1 MNAVVN
7 SLTLIAEKRRRD
19 ALRASIG
26 GTLAGMFEHAPLD
39 RSARVSASEVYLL
52 VANALGVPGLS
63 SRYMREVRRVCV
75 DMGAGEINPGG
86 WRWFVFLR
94 RRTTVKPEVM
104 PRRKLTNQELGKLR
118 RKWYARARADGSWND
133 IEKPDGS
140 LAASVSGRVREAEGR
155 SWWLTRAELNSAY
168 FQKRKDAYW
177 KLREALDVW
186 ALYVVECLP
195 IRDIEERTG
204 MGRDKVHRTVKL
216 FERWMTAGQPGLL
229 KETSTDEDDEGT
241 EGAAPG
247 RKAVIPAQDPFGGDA
262 EEMGD

>member
-1 MNAVVN
+1 LNAVIT
-7 SLTLIAEKRRRD
+7 SLALIAEKRRRD
-19 ALRASIG
+19 AVRARISG
-26 GTLAGMFEHAPLD
+26 ALAGLFEHAPLD
-39 RSARVSASEVYLL
+39 RAARVAASEVYLL

-104 PRRKLTNQELGKLR
+104 PRRKLTYQELGKLR
-118 RKWYARARADGSWND
+118 RMWYARARADGFDD
-133 IEKPDGS
+133 IEAPDGKLRS
-140 LAASVSGRVREAEGR
+140 GVSGRTRETGRASQQNEPIEGQSHAGGRAALDGR
-155 SWWLTRAELNSAY
+155 SWWLTRQELNSAY

-177 KLREALDVW
+177 RLREALDVW

-204 MGRDKVHRTVKL
+204 MGRDKVHRTVKT
-216 FERWMTAGQPGLL
+216 FERWMTAGQPGLSR
-229 KETSTDEDDEGT
+229 ETSTDG
-241 EGAAPG
+241 
-247 RKAVIPAQDPFGGDA
+247 
-262 EEMGD
+262 EEALSDQ